1 MGARVASPLSV
12 QPPSPKAF
20 GLQSG
25 KHRLAVV
32 LSDPT
37 RARHDALVLPG
48 CNGTAP
54 HLSYRSCSV
63 LGTSRP
69 VDLTG
74 NAQCSALIV
83 RLCGDHGL
91 WGKRPRYQAH
101 YECELHSTFRQ
112 RYSHLTSFFSPLG
125 TPAHDGVR
133 PAISASVEFLS
144 ALLRRS
150 PRPLGL
156 LSTSPLHQKSPPLSW
171 RRARGVVLVQEL
183 LAQELLAQ
191 ELLAQKLLASARCCC
206 CAAAGFEP
214 PPLG

>member
-144 ALLRRS
+144 AHPPIQQKVWYIFANDSFCS
-150 PRPLGL
+150 PTQLQPSW
-156 LSTSPLHQKSPPLSW
+156 LS
-171 RRARGVVLVQEL
+171 G
-183 LAQELLAQ
+183 
-191 ELLAQKLLASARCCC
+191 
-206 CAAAGFEP
+206 
-214 PPLG
+214 